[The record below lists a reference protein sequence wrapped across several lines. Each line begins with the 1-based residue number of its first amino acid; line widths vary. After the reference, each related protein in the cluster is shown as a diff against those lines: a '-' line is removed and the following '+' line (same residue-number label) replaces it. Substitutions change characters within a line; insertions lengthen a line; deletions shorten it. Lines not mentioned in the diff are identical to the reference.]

1 MLCGH
6 RRARPAADRHR
17 RPPYRRPGTG
27 SSLTPPPRSPRPTS
41 GWTAPST
48 DALVRSRRFFT
59 RGTVSDD
66 LRTLSKTGGRE
77 ADDFYRDRWSHD
89 KVVRSTHGV
98 NCTGSCSWKVY
109 VKDGIITWET
119 QQTDYPSVGPDS
131 PEYEPRGCPRGAA
144 FSWYTYSPTRVRYP
158 YVRGVLLQMFREAKA
173 QHDGDPVR
181 AWEHIVENP
190 LRAKAYK
197 SARGKGG
204 LVRATWEEASRD
216 RRRRARPH
224 DQEVRPRPG
233 RRLLAHPGDVD
244 GLARLRRP
252 VREPH
257 RRLDAELLRLV
268 RRPARSPR
276 PQVFGDQTDVPE
288 SGDWWNA
295 GYLIMWGSN
304 LPVTRTPDAHWMTEA
319 RYRGQKV
326 IAVAPDYAD
335 NVKFA
340 DEWLPA
346 KPGTDA
352 ALAMAMGHVVLKE
365 FFVDRQTPYFTE
377 YVKTYTDLPYLVRLE
392 EAGDGEYTA
401 GKFLTAA
408 DLAEPRGRGER
419 RLQDRAHRRADRRAG
434 GPERLPGPPLR
445 RGRRGQVEP
454 RARRRRPA
462 SSRCSTPPT
471 ESVVV
476 RMPRFDTPDG
486 AAADLPRGVPGAPRR
501 RPPGHHGLRP
511 AAGAV
516 RRGPRRPAG
525 RVGRRRTTTRSRR
538 TPRPGRRRSPACPPS
553 TAARIGR
560 EFAAERRGVQ
570 GPLDDRDGRRH
581 QPLVP
586 LRHDLPRLP
595 HPDQPDRLPGRQ
607 RRRLGALRRP
617 GEGPADHRLHPDRQ
631 RAGLEPAAAQHD
643 PDRVLVPAHQP
654 VPLRPVRRR
663 HPVRHHRQGPARRAS
678 PPPT

>member
-1 MLCGH
+1 MLSFYDWY
-6 RRARPAADRHR
+6 AD
-17 RPPYRRPGTG
+17 
-27 SSLTPPPRSPRPTS
+27 L
-41 GWTAPST
+41 
-48 DALVRSRRFFT
+48 
-59 RGTVSDD
+59 
-66 LRTLSKTGGRE
+66 
-77 ADDFYRDRWSHD
+77 
-89 KVVRSTHGV
+89 
-98 NCTGSCSWKVY
+98 
-109 VKDGIITWET
+109 
-119 QQTDYPSVGPDS
+119 
-131 PEYEPRGCPRGAA
+131 
-144 FSWYTYSPTRVRYP
+144 
-158 YVRGVLLQMFREAKA
+158 
-173 QHDGDPVR
+173 PV
-181 AWEHIVENP
+181 
-190 LRAKAYK
+190 
-197 SARGKGG
+197 
-204 LVRATWEEASRD
+204 AS
-216 RRRRARPH
+216 
-224 DQEVRPRPG
+224 
-233 RRLLAHPGDVD
+233 
-244 GLARLRRP
+244 
-252 VREPH
+252 
-257 RRLDAELLRLV
+257 
-268 RRPARSPR
+268 

-365 FFVDRQTPYFTE
+365 FFVDRADAVLHRVRE
-377 YVKTYTDLPYLVRLE
+377 DLHRPAPPRP
-392 EAGDGEYTA
+392 
-401 GKFLTAA
+401 
-408 DLAEPRGRGER
+408 PRG
-419 RLQDRAHRRADRRAG
+419 
-434 GPERLPGPPLR
+434 
-445 RGRRGQVEP
+445 GRP
-454 RARRRRPA
+454 TASTRPA
-462 SSRCSTPPT
+462 SSSPPPTSPTTPARRTPRSRPCSSTRGPASPSSRTAPWATATARPAWASGTSTSATSTRSCPCSRPPT

-501 RPPGHHGLRP
+501 RPPGHHRLRP

-516 RRGPRRPAG
+516 RRR
-525 RVGRRRTTTRSRR
+525 
-538 TPRPGRRRSPACPPS
+538 PRPGLPGAWPTGYDDAQSPYTPAWQEAITGVPAA

-570 GPLDDRDGRRH
+570 GPLDDRHGRRH

-607 RRRLGALRRP
+607 RRRLGPLRRP
-617 GEGPADHRLHPDRQ
+617 GEGPPDHRLHPDRQ

-643 PDRVLVPAHQP
+643 PDRVLVPAHRP

-663 HPVRHHRQGPARRAS
+663 HPLRDHRQGPARRQVHRRRHRPERPDGLDAVVPHVRPQPARPQRRRGRRRQAGRAS
-678 PPPT
+678 TSSSSSSPATSTSPARTPTPRATTRGSCRSGGPTCSAPRARATSTSSSTCSAPTPRCARPRRPRTSGPST

>member
-1 MLCGH
+1 M
-6 RRARPAADRHR
+6 
-17 RPPYRRPGTG
+17 
-27 SSLTPPPRSPRPTS
+27 
-41 GWTAPST
+41 
-48 DALVRSRRFFT
+48 RSRRFFT
-59 RGTVSDD
+59 KGTVSDD
-66 LRTLSKTGGRE
+66 LRTLSQVGGRE

-204 LVRATWEEASRD
+204 LVRATWDEAAEIVAAAHVHTIKKYGPD
-216 RRRRARPH
+216 RVAGFSPIPAMSMVSHASGARFVNLIGGSMLSFY
-224 DQEVRPRPG
+224 DWYAD
-233 RRLLAHPGDVD
+233 L
-244 GLARLRRP
+244 P
-252 VREPH
+252 V
-257 RRLDAELLRLV
+257 A
-268 RRPARSPR
+268 S

-326 IAVAPDYAD
+326 VAVAPDYAD

-346 KPGTDA
+346 RPGTDA

-377 YVKTYTDLPYLVRLE
+377 YVKTYTDLPHLVRLE
-392 EAGDGEYTA
+392 EAG
-401 GKFLTAA
+401 
-408 DLAEPRGRGER
+408 R
-419 RLQDRAHRRADRRAG
+419 RRVHRRQVPHRRRPRRATPTRRTPPSRPCSIDARTG
-434 GPERLPGPPLR
+434 EPVVPNGSLGHRYGEAGVGP
-445 RGRRGQVEP
+445 VEP
-454 RARRRRPA
+454 RARRRRPGPLAARHRRA
-462 SSRCSTPPT
+462 SRSL
-471 ESVVV
+471 V

-486 AAADLPRGVPGAPRR
+486 AAADLPRGVPVRR
-501 RPPGHHGLRP
+501 VGGHLVTTVFDLLLAQYGVGR
-511 AAGAV
+511 AAGPA
-516 RRGPRRPAG
+516 RG
-525 RVGRRRTTTRSRR
+525 VGHGRTTTPTRR
-538 TPRPGRRRSPACPPS
+538 TPRPGRRRSPASRPRPRPGS
-553 TAARIGR
+553 GASSPRTPRSPRAAR
-560 EFAAERRGVQ
+560 
-570 GPLDDRDGRRH
+570 
-581 QPLVP
+581 
-586 LRHDLPRLP
+586 
-595 HPDQPDRLPGRQ
+595 
-607 RRRLGALRRP
+607 
-617 GEGPADHRLHPDRQ
+617 
-631 RAGLEPAAAQHD
+631 
-643 PDRVLVPAHQP
+643 
-654 VPLRPVRRR
+654 
-663 HPVRHHRQGPARRAS
+663 
-678 PPPT
+678 

>member
-1 MLCGH
+1 MTPSQKKSTSDIGM
-6 RRARPAADRHR
+6 D
-17 RPPYRRPGTG
+17 G
-27 SSLTPPPRSPRPTS
+27 SLTE
-41 GWTAPST
+41 
-48 DALVRSRRFFT
+48 ALVRSRRFFT
-59 RGTVSDD
+59 KGTVSDD
-66 LRTLSKTGGRE
+66 LRTISQVGGRE

-158 YVRGVLLQMFREAKA
+158 YVRGVLLQMFREAKS
-173 QHDGDPVR
+173 QHDGDPVK

-204 LVRATWEEASRD
+204 LVRATWEEASEIVAAAHVHTIKKYGPD
-216 RRRRARPH
+216 RVAGFSPIPAMSMVSHASGARFVNLIGGSMLSFY
-224 DQEVRPRPG
+224 DWYAD
-233 RRLLAHPGDVD
+233 L
-244 GLARLRRP
+244 P
-252 VREPH
+252 V
-257 RRLDAELLRLV
+257 A
-268 RRPARSPR
+268 S

-340 DEWLPA
+340 DEWLAA

-377 YVKTYTDLPYLVRLE
+377 YVKTYTDLPHLVRLE
-392 EAGDGEYTA
+392 EAADGEYTA

-408 DLAEPRGRGER
+408 DLTDHVRRRER
-419 RLQDRAHRRADRRAG
+419 RLQDRAHRLRHRRARH
-434 GPERLPGPPLR
+434 PERVPGPPVR
-445 RGRRGQVEP
+445 RGRRGQLEP
-454 RARRRRPA
+454 RARRRRPG
-462 SSRCSTPPT
+462 SLPPGHRDR
-471 ESVVV
+471 V
-476 RMPRFDTPDG
+476 
-486 AAADLPRGVPGAPRR
+486 RR
-501 RPPGHHGLRP
+501 RPY
-511 AAGAV
+511 AA
-516 RRGPRRPAG
+516 
-525 RVGRRRTTTRSRR
+525 
-538 TPRPGRRRSPACPPS
+538 
-553 TAARIGR
+553 
-560 EFAAERRGVQ
+560 F
-570 GPLDDRDGRRH
+570 
-581 QPLVP
+581 
-586 LRHDLPRLP
+586 
-595 HPDQPDRLPGRQ
+595 
-607 RRRLGALRRP
+607 
-617 GEGPADHRLHPDRQ
+617 
-631 RAGLEPAAAQHD
+631 
-643 PDRVLVPAHQP
+643 
-654 VPLRPVRRR
+654 R
-663 HPVRHHRQGPARRAS
+663 HP
-678 PPPT
+678 

>member
-1 MLCGH
+1 MSKDIGIDGQL
-6 RRARPAADRHR
+6 A
-17 RPPYRRPGTG
+17 
-27 SSLTPPPRSPRPTS
+27 
-41 GWTAPST
+41 

-59 RGTVSDD
+59 KGTVSDD
-66 LRTLSKTGGRE
+66 LRTLSKVGGRE

-173 QHDGDPVR
+173 QHDGDPVK

-204 LVRATWEEASRD
+204 LVRATWDEAAEIVAAAHVHTIKKYGPD
-216 RRRRARPH
+216 RVAGFSPIPAMSMVSHASGARFVNLIGGSMLSFY
-224 DQEVRPRPG
+224 DWYAD
-233 RRLLAHPGDVD
+233 L
-244 GLARLRRP
+244 P
-252 VREPH
+252 V
-257 RRLDAELLRLV
+257 A
-268 RRPARSPR
+268 S

-365 FFVDRQTPYFTE
+365 FFVDRDTPYFTQ
-377 YVKTYTDLPYLVRLE
+377 YVKSYTDLPHLVRLE
-392 EAGDGEYTA
+392 EAADGEYTA

-408 DLAEPRGRGER
+408 DLALDRRRRGER
-419 RLQDRAHRRADRRAG
+419 AVQDRPHRRAHRRARRCPTARWVIATARPGWAAG
-434 GPERLPGPPLR
+434 TSSSVTSIRSSPCWTAKATTRPCWCGCRASTPRTARPRTCRAASRSGASTGTSSPRSSTSCWPSTASAATGCR
-445 RGRRGQVEP
+445 GSGRRGTT
-454 RARRRRPA
+454 
-462 SSRCSTPPT
+462 TPT
-471 ESVVV
+471 
-476 RMPRFDTPDG
+476 
-486 AAADLPRGVPGAPRR
+486 
-501 RPPGHHGLRP
+501 
-511 AAGAV
+511 
-516 RRGPRRPAG
+516 
-525 RVGRRRTTTRSRR
+525 RRTR
-538 TPRPGRRRSPACPPS
+538 RPGRRRSPASPP
-553 TAARIGR
+553 R
-560 EFAAERRGVQ
+560 
-570 GPLDDRDGRRH
+570 P
-581 QPLVP
+581 
-586 LRHDLPRLP
+586 
-595 HPDQPDRLPGRQ
+595 
-607 RRRLGALRRP
+607 RP
-617 GEGPADHRLHPDRQ
+617 GSAASSPRTPRSHA
-631 RAGLEPAAAQHD
+631 AG
-643 PDRVLVPAHQP
+643 R
-654 VPLRPVRRR
+654 
-663 HPVRHHRQGPARRAS
+663 
-678 PPPT
+678 